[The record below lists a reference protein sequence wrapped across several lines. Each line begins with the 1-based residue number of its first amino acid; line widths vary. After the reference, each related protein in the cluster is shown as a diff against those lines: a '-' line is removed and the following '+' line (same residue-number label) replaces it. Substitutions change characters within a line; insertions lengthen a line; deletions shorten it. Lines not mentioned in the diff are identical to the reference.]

1 MVGPEGLECCPPPIV
16 LKVPHAEPEPLDSSG
31 WKSDPRQQMMPA
43 HEEVR
48 RRRWETNL
56 ANLKE
61 LLEAGMDDRSS
72 LLSVTAVLYFATGLG
87 YSLGSIPFHM
97 HLIRTRTF
105 PELFGIR
112 FYAGGFIE
120 RLGGIDAV
128 ILGSWAFIVL
138 GILFIPAAFW
148 LWGSMKAGAILAL
161 ALFPFAM
168 FVSVGFLAPG
178 PMVVE
183 PAKVI
188 LVLIAWNSL
197 R

>member
-1 MVGPEGLECCPPPIV
+1 
-16 LKVPHAEPEPLDSSG
+16 
-31 WKSDPRQQMMPA
+31 
-43 HEEVR
+43 
-48 RRRWETNL
+48 
-56 ANLKE
+56 
-61 LLEAGMDDRSS
+61 MDDRSS
-72 LLSVTAVLYFATGLG
+72 LVSVTAVLYFATGLG

-112 FYAGGFIE
+112 FYAGGFID

-128 ILGSWAFIVL
+128 ILGSWAFIIL
-138 GILFIPAAFW
+138 GTLFIPAAFW
-148 LWGSMKAGAILAL
+148 LWGAMKAGGILAL

-168 FVSVGFLAPG
+168 FISIGFGAPG

-183 PAKVI
+183 PAKI
-188 LVLIAWNSL
+188 MMVLMAWSSL

>member
-1 MVGPEGLECCPPPIV
+1 
-16 LKVPHAEPEPLDSSG
+16 
-31 WKSDPRQQMMPA
+31 
-43 HEEVR
+43 
-48 RRRWETNL
+48 
-56 ANLKE
+56 
-61 LLEAGMDDRSS
+61 MDDRSV
-72 LLSVTAVLYFATGLG
+72 LVSVTAGLYFVTGLG

-105 PELFGIR
+105 PEVFGITL
-112 FYAGGFIE
+112 YDGGFFN

-138 GILFIPAAFW
+138 GLLFIPVAFW
-148 LWGSMKAGAILAL
+148 LWGSMKAGGILAL

-168 FVSVGFLAPG
+168 VLISGFGAPG

-183 PAKVI
+183 PAKTI
-188 LVLIAWNSL
+188 LVLMAWGSL